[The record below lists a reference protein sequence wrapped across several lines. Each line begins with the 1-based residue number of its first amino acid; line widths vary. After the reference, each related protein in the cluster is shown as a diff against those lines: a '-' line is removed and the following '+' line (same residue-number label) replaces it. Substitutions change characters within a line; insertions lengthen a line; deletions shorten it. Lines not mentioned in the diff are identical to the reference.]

1 MGTCSIKTP
10 DFGLIWKAG
19 EGNGTGKWGTREE
32 KMLGRA
38 KIKEPPE
45 AMSSDHLQKGGGH
58 KKQNQRMEVGHCAME
73 EPSESRL
80 LQSCIKNSLLSRQ
93 KGSLGWWMGWSW
105 GEKRKNKKNE
115 WIKQR
120 NGSSP
125 KHSRI
130 RLAKNDPSLQQKNR
144 LYIKPKSICLKAENL
159 IAPNL
164 IQHFCWI
171 HFIPLKS
178 VFHKQ
183 Q

>member
-1 MGTCSIKTP
+1 
-10 DFGLIWKAG
+10 
-19 EGNGTGKWGTREE
+19 
-32 KMLGRA
+32 MLGRP

-45 AMSSDHLQKGGGH
+45 AMSSDHLQKGGGC
-58 KKQNQRMEVGHCAME
+58 KKQNQSGALCDGRSPLKVDC
-73 EPSESRL
+73 SRAV
-80 LQSCIKNSLLSRQ
+80 SRTACFPGR
-93 KGSLGWWMGWSW
+93 KKVWAGGWGGV
-105 GEKRKNKKNE
+105 GEKRERTKKNE

-183 Q
+183 QWCPTPHMRAGAHTNLDRITMVL